1 MKYEIII
8 GLEIHIQ
15 LLTKSK
21 MFCSC
26 STEYIGKEPNTNI
39 CPVCLGLPGSLPVM
53 NEKALE
59 YAITT
64 ALAFHCNINKYSRF
78 HRKNY
83 FYPDLPKAYQISQ
96 YDIPIGVGGYISFV
110 TKDGKEERVN
120 LVRVHM
126 EEDAGKLIHEG
137 GHSFVDYNR
146 AGVPLLEIVTEPD
159 IRSPEGA
166 RLFLTE
172 LRNIV
177 RYLGVCDGNMEEGS
191 LRCDANISVR
201 PEGEEKLGT
210 KVEIKNLNSFRSVKR
225 ALEYEAERQIK
236 ALEAGEAI
244 VQETRHFDEAHG
256 ITTSMRGKE
265 EASDYRYFP
274 EPDLPPLI
282 LEDDFIEHIRSHMP
296 QVPEERRKKFRE
308 EFGLPLYDSYVLASS
323 KELGDYYEE
332 AVKCYNNPKPLSNWI
347 MGELLGYLNKDG
359 IPIEKSPIEP
369 SRIAKLVKMVED
381 GVITGKLGKEIFEKM
396 MKDSRDPEVIMKEEG
411 LTQIANEEDIK
422 NIVNKVIDNN
432 PKSLKDYKK
441 GKKNAFN
448 FLIGQVM
455 RETRGRANPQIVR
468 KVLEEE
474 LAKRIED
481 GK

>member
-1 MKYEIII
+1 MEYEIVI

-15 LLTKSK
+15 LLTQSK

-39 CPVCLGLPGSLPVM
+39 CPVCLGLPGSLPVI
-53 NEKALE
+53 NKKALE
-59 YAITT
+59 YAVITG
-64 ALAFHCNINKYSRF
+64 LAFHCDINRYSRF

-110 TKDGKEERVN
+110 TKDGKEEKVN
-120 LVRVHM
+120 LVRIHM

-137 GHSFVDYNR
+137 NRSFVDYNR
-146 AGVPLLEIVTEPD
+146 AGVPLLEIVTQPD

-201 PEGEEKLGT
+201 PKGEKKLGT

-225 ALEYEAERQIK
+225 ALEYEAKRQIK
-236 ALEAGEAI
+236 ALESGEQLI
-244 VQETRHFDEAHG
+244 QETRHFDESSG
-256 ITTSMRGKE
+256 ITVPMRSKE

-282 LEDDFIEHIRSHMP
+282 LTEEFIGEIREHMP
-296 QVPEERRKKFRE
+296 QVPEERRRKFRE
-308 EFGLPLYDSYVLASS
+308 EFGLPLYDSYVLSS
-323 KELGDYYEE
+323 TKELGDYYEK
-332 AVKCYNNPKPLSNWI
+332 AVSYYKSPKPLSNWI
-347 MGELLGYLNKDG
+347 MGELLGYLNKED
-359 IPIEKSPIEP
+359 IPIENSPIGPE
-369 SRIAKLVKMVED
+369 RIAKLVKLIDD
-381 GVITGKLGKEIFEKM
+381 GVITGKLGKEY
-396 MKDSRDPEVIMKEEG
+396 
-411 LTQIANEEDIK
+411 L
-422 NIVNKVIDNN
+422 
-432 PKSLKDYKK
+432 
-441 GKKNAFN
+441 
-448 FLIGQVM
+448 
-455 RETRGRANPQIVR
+455 R
-468 KVLEEE
+468 K
-474 LAKRIED
+474 
-481 GK
+481 